1 MNWRYASKEEKRE
14 WFAENAGAMEHA
26 HAVFVEAAR
35 VYSQAIVRLGA
46 TQIAGLAAPRAQE
59 AILDTSDSLL
69 AEEVRED
76 LEL

>member
-14 WFAENAGAMEHA
+14 WFAENAGAMEHV

-46 TQIAGLAAPRAQE
+46 TERDRLNAIGAQE
-59 AILDTSDSLL
+59 AILDTADALL